1 MTPYEI
7 LAIDHQADDQVVRQA
22 YLELVRRY
30 PPDRD
35 PERFQLIHEAYELL
49 KDEESRA
56 RYYLFDLE
64 PGVPFPFAVLREKMT
79 AGHSRVPP
87 DFDRLREYLRQ
98 WMSQ

>member
-7 LAIDHQADDQVVRQA
+7 LAIDRQADDQAVRQA

-35 PERFQLIHEAYELL
+35 PQRFQQIHDAYELL

-64 PGVPFPFAVLREKMT
+64 PGMPYPFAVLRETM
-79 AGHSRVPP
+79 ADDHSRVPP
-87 DFDRLREYLRQ
+87 DFNHLQEYLRR
-98 WMSQ
+98 WMSR